1 MALPN
6 LISLDGTEVTDQGRT
21 FSSTREELSVPV
33 QLASG
38 LTKKYFMDVKYS
50 FSLNWTMLPN
60 LANQTFDGKSAR
72 DFLKTISDKQDTIT
86 LIVRSPIGSSNT
98 YTVWAE
104 SYSENIVRRDYVS
117 NTIYYDIE
125 LTLKEQ

>member
-21 FSSTREELSVPV
+21 FSSNREETSVQV

-38 LTKKYFMDVKYS
+38 ITKKYFMDVKYT

-60 LANQTFDGKSAR
+60 LTNQTFDGKAAR
-72 DFLKTISDKQDTIT
+72 DFLKTLSDKQDTIT

-98 YTVWAE
+98 YTVWVD
-104 SYSENIVRRDYVS
+104 SYSEKIIRRDYVS
-117 NTIYYDIE
+117 NNIYYDVE